1 VSSTENPPTPASK
14 GAAHTSAPRPPG
26 GASAGPIA
34 PPPRRPLA
42 RVLLGEIGETLA
54 VLLVATLV
62 MHVLLYLVVPPGDGG
77 RSTLDCLAR
86 YAEWAGGVLRLDL
99 GQSPYS
105 SREIRDV
112 VAGALPTTAGLL
124 ALGLV
129 TVSVGHL
136 AIGYWSTFFG
146 GTIGRALTGLVG
158 AISLVPVYLIAFRV
172 RTGPG
177 GTFARSL
184 DGYEPITLLLLI
196 ATLAGLLFLSN
207 GLFAESMGTLK
218 TVLAREAAEPYV
230 RSLKVR
236 RIPVAPALLRNGS
249 ALLLGALAAQLP
261 RLVTVVF
268 ILEWAFNLHGIG
280 YEGIRAFDYEGRR
293 DVPVI
298 LAMTL
303 FAVLLVRGL
312 LFLQRIL
319 VARLNPALE
328 VDR

>member
-1 VSSTENPPTPASK
+1 M
-14 GAAHTSAPRPPG
+14 R
-26 GASAGPIA
+26 
-34 PPPRRPLA
+34 PRRRAGRILLA
-42 RVLLGEIGETLA
+42 ELGETAA
-54 VLLVATLV
+54 VLLVATFV
-62 MHVLLYLVVPPGDGG
+62 MHVLLYLVVPPGEGG
-77 RSTLDCLAR
+77 RSVLDCLAS
-86 YAEWAGGVLRLDL
+86 YAAWAGGVVRLDL

-105 SREIRDV
+105 SRDIRDV
-112 VAGALPTTAGLL
+112 VAGALPTTVGLL

-129 TVSVGHL
+129 TVGAGHL
-136 AIGYWSTFFG
+136 AVGYWSTFRG
-146 GTIGRALTGLVG
+146 GTIGRFLTGLV
-158 AISLVPVYLIAFRV
+158 AALSLVPVYLLAFRV

-177 GTFARSL
+177 GTFARSI
-184 DGYEPITLLLLI
+184 DGYEPTTLLLLI
-196 ATLAGLLFLSN
+196 ATLAALLFLSN
-207 GLFAESMGTLK
+207 GLFAESMGTLR

-261 RLVTVVF
+261 RMVTVVF

-298 LAMTL
+298 LATTL
-303 FAVLLVRGL
+303 LAVLLVRVL
-312 LFLQRIL
+312 LLLQRIAL
-319 VARLNPALE
+319 ARLNPALE